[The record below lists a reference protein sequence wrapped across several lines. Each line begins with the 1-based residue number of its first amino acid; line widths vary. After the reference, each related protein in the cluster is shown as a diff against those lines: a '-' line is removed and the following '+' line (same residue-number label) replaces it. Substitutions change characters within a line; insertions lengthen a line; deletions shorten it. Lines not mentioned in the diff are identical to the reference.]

1 MTASADDL
9 RGIKLFA
16 GLEPEALEWIAAA
29 MHEFDA
35 RAGQSLIQ
43 PGATGSGMLFILEGT
58 AEVDARETSRELGP
72 GDFFGEL
79 ALLTDKGR
87 RTARVRA
94 KTDMRCLALDRAGFG
109 RLEREHPEV
118 AASLLETSLR
128 RIDTNA

>member
-1 MTASADDL
+1 VTASVDDL
-9 RGIKLFA
+9 KRIPLFA
-16 GLEPEALEWIAAA
+16 GLEPDAIAWVAAVTLEV
-29 MHEFDA
+29 EV
-35 RAGQSLIQ
+35 RAGQALMQ
-43 PGATGSGMLFILEGT
+43 PGATGSGMFFILEGT
-58 AEVDARETSRELGP
+58 AEVEAREARRELGP

-94 KTDMRCLALDRAGFG
+94 KSDMRCLALDRAGFDQ
-109 RLEREHPEV
+109 LEHEHPEV